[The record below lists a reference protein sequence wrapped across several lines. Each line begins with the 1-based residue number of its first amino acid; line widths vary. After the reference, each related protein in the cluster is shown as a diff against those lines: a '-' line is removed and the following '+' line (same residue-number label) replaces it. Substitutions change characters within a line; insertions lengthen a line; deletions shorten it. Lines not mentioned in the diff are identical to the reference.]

1 MLCIYVWI
9 ISPFIQKTPSPPKG
23 APGGPWPQPRVARCR
38 NHPWHQPRAVQGPP
52 KGPPTSKN
60 RRTKTLSIEAWKVV
74 KNGFGFHKPWLGG
87 NTVRVWKLRNLGL
100 YTLSSPKND
109 CLSSPMDLYT
119 WIGGDLFHSKLGP
132 LQLAGQ
138 PAVFTNDAESAPV

>member
-1 MLCIYVWI
+1 MYESYPRSSKKLHLPPREHPEDLDHNLVLLAVEI
-9 ISPFIQKTPSPPKG
+9 IRDVNLALSKAPPKD
-23 APGGPWPQPRVARCR
+23 
-38 NHPWHQPRAVQGPP
+38 HQLQR
-52 KGPPTSKN
+52 
-60 RRTKTLSIEAWKVV
+60 KVV
-74 KNGFGFHKPWLGG
+74 KNSFGFHKPWLGG

-138 PAVFTNDAESAPV
+138 PAVFTDDAESAPV